1 MLIFYHSTNRGFHR
15 RTSRKLSRGLSI
27 VELLVGVAVG
37 LFLLAGA
44 SQMLVASVTSSRSLL
59 AEARVNQ
66 NLRAAA
72 DLITRDLRRAG
83 FWENAMAGTRATMTA
98 STQNPHATIA
108 VSATNSSITYSL
120 ARDFAA
126 GRTNVVDKDTVE
138 ADEKFG
144 FRLANGT
151 VQMQVG
157 EWQAITDPSVLTV
170 TALAITPFETAVDI
184 RDSCFKQCCD
194 SISGTCTA
202 TNVASPPGCPK
213 LNLRRYD
220 LVLSGQSTKDAE
232 VTRTLRTS
240 VRVRNDAPAGACPN

>member
-1 MLIFYHSTNRGFHR
+1 MLNFYNSKNRRLHR
-15 RTSRKLSRGLSI
+15 RASRKLSRGLSI
-27 VELLVGVAVG
+27 VELLVGVAIG

-44 SQMLVASVTSSRSLL
+44 TSMLVSSVTSSRSLL

-83 FWENAMAGTRATMTA
+83 FWENAMAGTNASATAATP
-98 STQNPHATIA
+98 NPHATIA
-108 VSATNSSITYSL
+108 VSPTNSSITYSL

-126 GRTNVVDKDTVE
+126 GRTSVADKDTLA
-138 ADEKFG
+138 ADEQFG
-144 FRLANGT
+144 FRLTNGT

-157 EWQAITDPSVLTV
+157 DWQAITDPSVLTV
-170 TALAITPFETAVDI
+170 TALSITPAETGIDV
-184 RDSCFKQCCD
+184 RDSCSKPCCD
-194 SISGTCTA
+194 SVSGICTA

-220 LVLSGQSTKDAE
+220 IVLTGQSTKDAA

-240 VRVRNDAPAGACPN
+240 VRVRNDAPSGVCPN